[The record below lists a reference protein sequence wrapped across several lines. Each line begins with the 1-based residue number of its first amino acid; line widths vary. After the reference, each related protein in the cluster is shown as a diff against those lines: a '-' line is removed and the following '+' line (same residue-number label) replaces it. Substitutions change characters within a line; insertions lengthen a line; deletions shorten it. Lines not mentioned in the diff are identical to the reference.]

1 MPDDYPTQSDPGSQP
16 GSGPAQAAEPGLP
29 AAGAADRDSGEDR
42 ETGGQSTG
50 DTGTTDGRGGRDGR
64 GAWAIAAALC
74 VLLGAVASVLGA
86 RAVASNDKSGVRT
99 TFQQS
104 SNAIASTVKLAI
116 QRQEELTVAAST
128 YFAANPKATPAEF
141 ARWARWARTRRR
153 YPELDALGLLPA
165 PPPAPPA
172 VARPA
177 PAGAQ
182 AAAGSTEAAPASGET
197 SSNQASTSVQAS
209 SPSTQ
214 ASSTSAHASS
224 LSTQTSTAAVHPSP
238 PTVHASPAQL
248 LSRDTGLSVYTRFS
262 AGGRQLLAVETPVYR
277 GNVTPHTV
285 FGRTA
290 ASVGWLRAVLVPGA
304 MLAQV
309 RVGHPGYALG
319 LTYRNG
325 TSNLVFSSGAPVMG
339 AQSSTND
346 LHDGWT
352 VTSFGPAVDAN
363 VFADRDALA
372 VLIGGILLS
381 VLLGLLV
388 DVIGAARASLPAPAP
403 TDAEAQAG
411 EDAGE
416 LPDKYLYEPV
426 TGLPNRELTLDRA
439 ERMVARAGRD
449 SGMLAGALF
458 VDIDQLHEVNEKLG
472 ITAGNQLLK
481 IVGERLLDVVR
492 AGDTVGRLDGDEFVV
507 LVESAA
513 RGVRLD
519 SLAQRMIESLH
530 KPIELDDFGPSF
542 VLTASIGVAFGRYA
556 TPEDLLRDAHVALVS
571 AKTAG
576 KDRYTLFNANM
587 RTVIEGRAVLEAE
600 LSTALAEGQFFL
612 LYEPIYELS
621 TRRVAGLQALIR
633 WRHPTQG
640 VLAPGDFIPLAEE
653 TGLIVPIGRFA
664 LEEACG
670 RAAAWDV
677 ARGAGAD
684 PAVPAVGPGSHIG
697 VSVKVSPHQLNRDGF
712 VTDVQ
717 RALQQ
722 SGIEPALL
730 TLEIPETAL
739 LRDLAAAAERLREIK
754 RLGVSIAIDDFGGS
768 GYAHQADLQQ
778 LPLDSLRV
786 DRRSLAASEDE
797 SYRDWLLEAIL
808 LVGRD
813 LALTVVATGIET
825 HEQMAALRTLGCT
838 MAQGALLGAPAPA
851 DAVSSLFDV
860 ELPPVGAVPPV
871 AVAASGPAGVPEA
884 VGAPGAAGAPEAAG
898 APAAAGAPGAAVGPT
913 VN

>member
-1 MPDDYPTQSDPGSQP
+1 MPDDPTPTDPGSQP
-16 GSGPAQAAEPGLP
+16 EPGPAQAAEPGLP
-29 AAGAADRDSGEDR
+29 AAGAAGTADRDTGEVGR
-42 ETGGQSTG
+42 GHTG
-50 DTGTTDGRGGRDGR
+50 DTDGRGGSNGH

-104 SNAIASTVKLAI
+104 SNAIASSVKLAI

-165 PPPAPPA
+165 PAPPA
-172 VARPA
+172 VARTA
-177 PAGAQ
+177 PAGPQ
-182 AAAGSTEAAPASGET
+182 AASASTLVAPTSGET
-197 SSNQASTSVQAS
+197 S
-209 SPSTQ
+209 STQ
-214 ASSTSAHASS
+214 ASSTPAQASS
-224 LSTQTSTAAVHPSP
+224 TSAQASDTSVRPSP
-238 PTVHASPAQL
+238 ATVHASPAQL

-290 ASVGWLRAVLVPGA
+290 ASVGWLRTVLVPGA

-319 LTYRNG
+319 LIYRNG
-325 TSNLVFSSGAPVMG
+325 TSNLVFSSGAPVSG
-339 AQSSTND
+339 AQSSTLD
-346 LHDGWT
+346 LHDGWI

-388 DVIGAARASLPAPAP
+388 DVIGAARSSLPAPAP
-403 TDAEAQAG
+403 ADAGAQAG
-411 EDAGE
+411 EATGE
-416 LPDKYLYEPV
+416 LPDHYLYEPV

-458 VDIDQLHEVNEKLG
+458 VDIDQLREVNEKLG
-472 ITAGNQLLK
+472 IAAGNQLLK

-519 SLAQRMIESLH
+519 SLAQRMIEALH

-600 LSTALAEGQFFL
+600 LSTALSERQFFL
-612 LYEPIYELS
+612 LYEPIYDLD
-621 TRRVAGLQALIR
+621 TRKVASLQALIR
-633 WRHPTQG
+633 WQHPTQG
-640 VLAPGDFIPLAEE
+640 VLAPAAFVPLAEE
-653 TGLIVPIGRFA
+653 TGLIVPIGRFM
-664 LEEACG
+664 LEEACA

-677 ARGAGAD
+677 ARSAGAD
-684 PAVPAVGPGSHIG
+684 PAVPAGAPGGHIG
-697 VSVKVSPHQLNRDGF
+697 VSVKASAHQLSRDGF

-722 SGIEPALL
+722 SGIEPSLL

-739 LRDLAAAAERLREIK
+739 LRDLAAAADRLHEIK

-768 GYAHQADLQQ
+768 GYAHQADLQR

-797 SYRDWLLEAIL
+797 SYRSWLLEAIM
-808 LVGRD
+808 LVGHE

-825 HEQMAALRTLGCT
+825 HEQLAALRTLGCT
-838 MAQGALLGAPAPA
+838 MAQGALLGAPAAA
-851 DAVSSLFDV
+851 DAVAGLFDV
-860 ELPPVGAVPPV
+860 ELPPGAAVAPV
-871 AVAASGPAGVPEA
+871 AVAASGAAGVPEA
-884 VGAPGAAGAPEAAG
+884 AGASGAAGAPEAAV
-898 APAAAGAPGAAVGPT
+898 APGPTGAPGATDLPEAAVGPT